1 MGKRTRRN
9 GKLLMALML
18 SGAMVLS
25 YGSSAFADDV
35 QTKSKTT
42 TYRTVMEVEDFGP
55 QIKKVIVD
63 LGKTVNKN
71 TVDTDTFKV
80 LAVRIP
86 NSENTPI
93 IGDDGVGY
101 RKVTKAYISDKD
113 GNAAAKGNYA
123 ALELEIGPDISFGL
137 PLNLD
142 LNFIR
147 NEWIECKY
155 TITQQKDIKSG
166 STTVSGLVA
175 DVFDG
180 GTRGLLDEFTALQ
193 GTYDNITMHYA
204 SYVPAKDG
212 AKHPLI
218 IWLHGMGEGGTDGL
232 LGIAGNKG
240 VNFASKEIQ
249 SYFNGAYVL
258 GPQCPTFWMD
268 GKTSNASGNA
278 ASKYKNVSAFAD
290 GTSNYEKALM
300 ALIKDYVA
308 KNPDI
313 DTNRIYIGGDSN
325 GGYMTMLMAR
335 DYTGYFAAAFPT
347 CEALK
352 DTLITDSDIQKL
364 KELPMWFVAAKTDT
378 TVPVLDYTVPTYNRL
393 MKAGA
398 KNVHLSL
405 FDNVIDTTG
414 LYKKA
419 DGTPYEYNGHW
430 SWIYVFNNKPAETI
444 NGKNVTIMEW
454 LSEQSLNKEAAE

>member
-1 MGKRTRRN
+1 MGKRN
-9 GKLLMALML
+9 GKLVMSLILF
-18 SGAMVLS
+18 GVMVFSQGNNVL
-25 YGSSAFADDV
+25 AKEV
-35 QTKSKTT
+35 QTPSKT

-71 TVDTDTFKV
+71 TVDTNTFKV

-93 IGDDGVGY
+93 LGDHGVGY
-101 RKVTKAYISDKD
+101 RKITKAYISDKD
-113 GNAAAKGNYA
+113 GNAVGKGNYA
-123 ALELEIGPDISFGL
+123 SLEMEIAPDLSFGL
-137 PLNLD
+137 PLNP
-142 LNFIR
+142 NMSIGH
-147 NEWIECKY
+147 NEWIECNY

-180 GTRGLLDEFTALQ
+180 GTKGLLDEFTASQ
-193 GTYDNITMHYA
+193 GTYDNITLHYA
-204 SYVPAKDG
+204 SYAPVKDG
-212 AKHPLI
+212 NKHPLI

-249 SYFNGAYVL
+249 SYFDGAYVL
-258 GPQCPTFWMD
+258 GPQCPTFWME
-268 GKTSNASGNA
+268 GEK
-278 ASKYKNVSAFAD
+278 SKLIALAD
-290 GTSNYEKALM
+290 GTSKYENALM
-300 ALIKDYVA
+300 ALIKDYVS
-308 KNPDI
+308 KNSDI

-335 DYTGYFAAAFPT
+335 DYTSYFAAAFPT

-364 KELPMWFVAAKTDT
+364 KDLPMWFVAAKTDT
-378 TVPVLDYTVPTYNRL
+378 TVPVLDYVVPTYTRL
-393 MKAGA
+393 LAAGA
-398 KNVHLSL
+398 KNMYLSL
-405 FDNVIDTTG
+405 YDNVVDTSG

-430 SWIYVFNNKPAETI
+430 SWIYVFNNKPTQTI
-444 NGKNVTIMEW
+444 NGKSVTIMEW
-454 LSEQSLNKEAAE
+454 LSNQSLNK